1 MSRLLVYVRCSY
13 LSVLVG
19 AYEDERLYKIIDDDD
34 HYSNEV
40 ENLCEDINLS
50 YDVLIYRL
58 NPFSDPELNEQQQ
71 AIANDKFSLIK
82 QKGIYRYESLHKYEV
97 FH

>member
-1 MSRLLVYVRCSY
+1 MSRFLVYVRSSY
-13 LSVLVG
+13 FSVLVCVYG
-19 AYEDERLYKIIDDDD
+19 DKRLYKITEDD

-50 YDVLIYRL
+50 YDVLNYRL
-58 NPFSDPELNEQQQ
+58 NPLADPELNEKQQ

-82 QKGIYRYESLHKYEV
+82 REGIYQYESLHKK
-97 FH
+97 